1 MAKGVSM
8 GSLRQAMEEYLEMRR
23 RLGFKLHEA
32 GLRLKDFVSFME
44 ERRAR
49 RITSALALTWA
60 QRPHDVQPVIW
71 AQRLGVVRDFA
82 RYLSAFEPRTEVP
95 PAELLPHRYRR
106 RAPYPY
112 TDQEIQKILAATL
125 ELYPPSGLGRWT
137 HHTLI
142 GLLSATGMRPGEA
155 LNLELQDIDLKECV
169 LTVRGSKF
177 GKSRWVVIHPSTRE
191 ALSRY
196 LRRRER
202 CVAGRAK
209 THVFLTTQGTSLRE
223 GSAVS
228 TFRRLTHKIG
238 LCGSRTQRNPR
249 LMDFRHRFALKALVR
264 FYRSGKDP
272 QRWLPVLSTH
282 LGHAWTKETYWYIEQ
297 HPDLMRQ
304 AMKRLERRWKETP

>member
-1 MAKGVSM
+1 M
-8 GSLRQAMEEYLEMRR
+8 GSLRQEMEEYLAMRR

-32 GLRLKDFVSFME
+32 GLRLNGFVSFME

-82 RYLSAFEPRTEVP
+82 RYMSAFEPRTEVP

-106 RAPYPY
+106 RSPYPY
-112 TDQEIQKILAATL
+112 TNQEIKKILAATL
-125 ELYPPSGLGRWT
+125 KLYPPSGLGRWT
-137 HHTLI
+137 YHTLI
-142 GLLSATGMRPGEA
+142 GLLIVTGMRPGEA
-155 LNLELQDIDLKECV
+155 LNLELQDIDLKKCV

-177 GKSRWVVIHPSTRE
+177 GKSRWVVIHPSTRD
-191 ALSRY
+191 ALARY

-202 CVAGRAK
+202 CVAGCAK

-223 GSAVS
+223 GSAAS

-249 LMDFRHRFALKALVR
+249 LMDFRHHFALRALVR
-264 FYRSGKDP
+264 FYRSGNDP

>member
-1 MAKGVSM
+1 
-8 GSLRQAMEEYLEMRR
+8 
-23 RLGFKLHEA
+23 
-32 GLRLKDFVSFME
+32 
-44 ERRAR
+44 
-49 RITSALALTWA
+49 
-60 QRPHDVQPVIW
+60 
-71 AQRLGVVRDFA
+71 VRDFA

-106 RAPYPY
+106 RAPYLY

-137 HHTLI
+137 YHTLI

-177 GKSRWVVIHPSTRE
+177 GKSRWVVIHPSTRD

-238 LCGSRTQRNPR
+238 LCGSRSQRNPR
-249 LMDFRHRFALKALVR
+249 LMDFRHRFALRALVR

-304 AMKRLERRWKETP
+304 AMKRLEQRWKETP

>member
-1 MAKGVSM
+1 MAKDVSM
-8 GSLRQAMEEYLEMRR
+8 GTLRQSMEEYLAIRR

-60 QRPHDVQPVIW
+60 QRSRGVQPVIW
-71 AQRLGVVRDFA
+71 SQRLGVVRDFA

-95 PAELLPHRYRR
+95 ADGLLPHRYRR
-106 RAPYPY
+106 RAPYLY
-112 TDQEIQKILAATL
+112 TDQEVRAILAATL

-137 HHTLI
+137 YHTLI

-155 LNLELQDIDLKECV
+155 LNLELQDIDLKRCV

-177 GKSRWVVIHPSTRE
+177 GKSRWVAIHPSTRD

-202 CVAGRAK
+202 CFAK
-209 THVFLTTQGTSLRE
+209 RDETHAFLTTQGTPLRE
-223 GSAVS
+223 GSAVH
-228 TFRRLTHKIG
+228 TFKRLTRRIG
-238 LCGSRTQRNPR
+238 LCGSPTQRDPR
-249 LMDFRHRFALKALVR
+249 LIDFRHRFAVRALVR

-272 QRWLPVLSTH
+272 QRWVPVLSTH
-282 LGHAWTKETYWYIEQ
+282 LGHTWTKETYWYIEQ

-304 AMKRLERRWKETP
+304 AMKRLERRWKDTP

>member
-1 MAKGVSM
+1 M
-8 GSLRQAMEEYLEMRR
+8 GSQLRQSMEEYLSMRR
-23 RLGFKLHEA
+23 SLGFKLHEA

-44 ERRAR
+44 ERRAH

-60 QRPHDVQPVIW
+60 QKSRDVQPVIW
-71 AQRLGVVRDFA
+71 AQRLGVVRNFA

-95 PAELLPHRYRR
+95 PDELLPHRYRR
-106 RAPYPY
+106 RAPYLY
-112 TDQEIQKILAATL
+112 TDQEVRRILAATL

-137 HHTLI
+137 YHTLI

-155 LNLELQDIDLKECV
+155 LTLEMQDVDLKQCV
-169 LTVRGSKF
+169 LTIRGSKF
-177 GKSRWVVIHPSTRE
+177 GKSRYVVIHPSTRD
-191 ALSRY
+191 AMVRY

-202 CVAGRAK
+202 CSAGRDQ
-209 THVFLTTQGTSLRE
+209 TRVFLTTQGTPLLE
-223 GSAVS
+223 GSAVH

-249 LMDFRHRFALKALVR
+249 LIDFRHRFAVRALVS

-304 AMKRLERRWKETP
+304 AMKRLERRWKGAS

>member
-1 MAKGVSM
+1 MR
-8 GSLRQAMEEYLEMRR
+8 SLRQSMEEYLAMRR
-23 RLGFKLHEA
+23 GLGFKLQEA

-44 ERRAR
+44 ERRAP
-49 RITSALALTWA
+49 RITSALALSWA
-60 QRPHDVQPVIW
+60 QRSHDVQPVIW
-71 AQRLGVVRDFA
+71 TQRLGVVRGFA
-82 RYLSAFEPRTEVP
+82 RYLSAFDPRTEVP
-95 PAELLPHRYRR
+95 PEGLLPHQHRR
-106 RAPYPY
+106 RAPYLY
-112 TDQEIQKILAATL
+112 TDQEVRRILAATL

-137 HHTLI
+137 YHTLI
-142 GLLSATGMRPGEA
+142 GLLSVTGMRPGEA
-155 LNLELQDIDLKECV
+155 LNLELQDVDLKQCV
-169 LTVRGSKF
+169 LTVRRGKF
-177 GKSRWVVIHPSTRE
+177 GKSRWVVIHPSTRD
-191 ALSRY
+191 ALARY

-202 CVAGRAK
+202 CFDQRTK

-249 LMDFRHRFALKALVR
+249 LTDFRHRFAVRALVR

-297 HPDLMRQ
+297 HPALMQ
-304 AMKRLERRWKETP
+304 EAMKRLERRWKDAR

>member
-1 MAKGVSM
+1 VAEDMNMSP
-8 GSLRQAMEEYLEMRR
+8 LRQSMEEYLAMRR
-23 RLGFKLHEA
+23 SLGFKLHEA

-60 QRPHDVQPVIW
+60 QRPRGVQPVIW

-82 RYLSAFEPRTEVP
+82 RYLSAFYARTEIP

-106 RAPYPY
+106 RAPYLY
-112 TDQEIQKILAATL
+112 TNREVQKILAATL
-125 ELYPPSGLGRWT
+125 ELYPPSGLSRWT
-137 HHTLI
+137 YHTLI

-155 LNLELQDIDLKECV
+155 LNLKLKDIDLKECV
-169 LTVRGSKF
+169 LTVRSSKF
-177 GKSRWVVIHPSTRE
+177 DKSRWVVIHPSTRN
-191 ALSRY
+191 AMARY
-196 LRRRER
+196 LRHRER
-202 CVAGRAK
+202 CLAGSAEA
-209 THVFLTTQGTSLRE
+209 HVFLTTQGTPLRE
-223 GSAVS
+223 GSAAH

-238 LCGSRTQRNPR
+238 LCGSRTQRDPR
-249 LMDFRHRFALKALVR
+249 LMDFRHRFAVRTLVR

-282 LGHAWTKETYWYIEQ
+282 LGHAWTKETYWYIQQ

-304 AMKRLERRWKETP
+304 AMKRLEQRWKETT

>member
-1 MAKGVSM
+1 MARDVSM
-8 GSLRQAMEEYLEMRR
+8 SSLRQSMEEYLSMRR

-44 ERRAR
+44 ERRAH

-60 QRPHDVQPVIW
+60 QKSRDVQPVIW

-82 RYLSAFEPRTEVP
+82 RYLSAFDPRTEVP
-95 PAELLPHRYRR
+95 AAELLPHRYRR
-106 RAPYPY
+106 RAPYLY
-112 TDQEIQKILAATL
+112 TDQEVRRILAATL

-137 HHTLI
+137 YHTLI

-155 LNLELQDIDLKECV
+155 LNLELQDIDLKQCV

-177 GKSRWVVIHPSTRE
+177 GKSRWVVIHPSTRD
-191 ALSRY
+191 ALSQY

-209 THVFLTTQGTSLRE
+209 THVFLTTQGTNLRE

-238 LCGSRTQRNPR
+238 LCSSRTQRNPR
-249 LMDFRHRFALKALVR
+249 LIDFRHRFAVRTLVS

-304 AMKRLERRWKETP
+304 AMKRLERRWKEAS